1 VAGAVSIA
9 EQAAHLRALMRHLG
23 IKQAHI
29 VGHSSSGNIALQL
42 ALDAPHMVLS
52 LALLEPALL
61 AVPSGPQVAKG
72 VLVPALERYH
82 AGDKAGAVETFM
94 RGVSGPAYRAVLEK
108 DTSRRL

>member
-1 VAGAVSIA
+1 
-9 EQAAHLRALMRHLG
+9 
-23 IKQAHI
+23 
-29 VGHSSSGNIALQL
+29 
-42 ALDAPHMVLS
+42 MVLS